1 MTRQIRNF
9 AGLALLLTAVAASG
23 QLSHQARVTVPFS
36 FIAGGR
42 STPAGDYK
50 VNVDLSRDLVTLS
63 TDGSNPIMVFTYS
76 AWQSQD
82 SRTYLRFHRYGERW
96 FLEQVAIDGVAEDI
110 PIAKR
115 VKEVFTASIT
125 GDGGPIL
132 ADIAVH

>member
-9 AGLALLLTAVAASG
+9 AGLALLLTAIAASG

-36 FIAGGR
+36 FMAGGR

-63 TDGSNPIMVFTYS
+63 TDGSNPIMLITYS

>member
-9 AGLALLLTAVAASG
+9 AGLALLLTAIAASG

-36 FIAGGR
+36 FMAGGR

-50 VNVDLSRDLVTLS
+50 VNVDLSQDLVTLS
-63 TDGSNPIMVFTYS
+63 TDGSNPIMLITYS

-82 SRTYLRFHRYGERW
+82 SRTYLRFHRYGEHW
-96 FLEQVAIDGVAEDI
+96 FLEQVAIDGVAEAI

>member
-42 STPAGDYK
+42 SIPAGDYK

-63 TDGSNPIMVFTYS
+63 TDGSNPIMLITYS

>member
-9 AGLALLLTAVAASG
+9 AGLALLLTAIAASG

-36 FIAGGR
+36 FMAGGR

-63 TDGSNPIMVFTYS
+63 TDGSNPIMLITYS

-82 SRTYLRFHRYGERW
+82 SRTYLRFHRYGEHW

>member
-9 AGLALLLTAVAASG
+9 AGLALLLTAIAASG

-36 FIAGGR
+36 FMAGGR
-42 STPAGDYK
+42 STPAGAYK

-63 TDGSNPIMVFTYS
+63 TDGSNPIMLITYS

>member
-9 AGLALLLTAVAASG
+9 AGLALLLTAIAASG

-36 FIAGGR
+36 FMAGGR

-50 VNVDLSRDLVTLS
+50 VNVDLSQDLVTLS
-63 TDGSNPIMVFTYS
+63 TDGSNPIMLITYS

>member
-63 TDGSNPIMVFTYS
+63 TDGSNPIMLITYS

>member
-36 FIAGGR
+36 FMAGGR

-63 TDGSNPIMVFTYS
+63 TDGSNPIMLITYS

>member
-63 TDGSNPIMVFTYS
+63 TDGSNPIMVITYS

>member
-63 TDGSNPIMVFTYS
+63 TDGSNPIMLITYS

-82 SRTYLRFHRYGERW
+82 SRTYLRFHRYGEHW
-96 FLEQVAIDGVAEDI
+96 FLEQVAIDGVAEAI